1 MTRKKWTDWKI
12 AAWVWFLIY
21 LISLVP
27 IVILG
32 FYNFPC
38 ADDLGYSIYTRH
50 AWLDTHSIFSV
61 LKAACQKVAESY
73 HTWQGTWSSIFL
85 MALQPGVFGE
95 KWYGVTVL
103 LMTGVMSVSVFY
115 LFHCIFVRWLGG
127 RKAISIAAASIVL
140 LVAIQCMVDKT
151 QAFFWYNGAVHY
163 ILPQSGL
170 FVLMG
175 IVLSLAM
182 LSEHKARKKQM
193 LFAAGNLLT
202 ALIGGGNY
210 VTGLECGIWLATAV
224 LLLVLSKRGE
234 WKKTAV
240 FLGVWALSFGIN
252 AAANYV
258 TGLEC
263 GIWLA
268 TAVLLLVLSKRGE
281 WKKTAVFLGV
291 WALSFGINAAA
302 PGNFVRESEFAY
314 RPGVIRSILQSFYYC
329 LDFVFQQWMGWE
341 IVVLL
346 FLIAPF
352 VCKGIQDYSG
362 KFQFRYPLLVVGYS
376 FCILSSMFTPSVFAS
391 GIPGAG
397 RIYNI
402 IYLTHLLLLV
412 INMIYLY
419 GWYWVRY
426 GGKKM
431 EERHLLTFR
440 LAAFGAAGFIFGI
453 TAAVNID
460 TYTSV
465 SAVASILSGEA
476 AEYQKQQ
483 EERLLILENPK
494 ISDAVLR
501 EFSEK
506 PYLLFYE
513 DIEEDTGNWK
523 NLRMSSYYR
532 KNTIRLNRIDEIG
545 VE

>member
-12 AAWVWFLIY
+12 AAWMWFLIY

-252 AAANYV
+252 AAA
-258 TGLEC
+258 
-263 GIWLA
+263 
-268 TAVLLLVLSKRGE
+268 
-281 WKKTAVFLGV
+281 
-291 WALSFGINAAA
+291 

-476 AEYQKQQ
+476 AEYQRQQ